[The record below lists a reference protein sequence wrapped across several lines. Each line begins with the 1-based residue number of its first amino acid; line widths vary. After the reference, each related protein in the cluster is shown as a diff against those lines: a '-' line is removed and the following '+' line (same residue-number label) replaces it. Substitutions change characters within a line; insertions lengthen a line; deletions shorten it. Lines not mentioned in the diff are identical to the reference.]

1 MVIGAYPLLMFYN
14 TIPNIMVYGSGRM
27 RIGDFPK
34 VGVVCCGIACLVYAL
49 CAATYWKWLGLY

>member
-1 MVIGAYPLLMFYN
+1 
-14 TIPNIMVYGSGRM
+14 M